1 MPHCVKMKNYKAVTA
16 RLLSGKAVLTRLAR
30 RALTASV
37 VAAMLLSNP
46 GVSGVAAQ
54 EAQMLQRGAVHNPVI
69 SRYGMVVSRVEIANQ
84 IGADILARGGNA
96 VDAAVAV
103 GFALA
108 VTLPV
113 AGNIGGGG
121 FMLVY
126 LAEEDR
132 VIAIDYREMAPAAA
146 SRDMYLDAN
155 GDVQKEIVRFSHLA
169 SGVPGTVAGFH
180 HALTNYGTLSLAEVI
195 APAIKLAAEG
205 FPVYRRL
212 SENFK
217 RYSERLLKNPASR
230 QAFYKPGGT
239 AYEVGEIFRQPDLA
253 WTLGEI
259 AAHGRDGFY
268 KGEVARKIVAEMD
281 RGGGLISLEDLA
293 NYRVIE
299 RQPVEGDYRGY
310 RVVSMPPPSSG
321 GLHIIQ
327 MLNILENFDLKA
339 AGAGSAR
346 SVHLIAEAMRL
357 AYADRSEHLGDPD
370 FHDVPVA
377 WLTSKEYGRALAATI
392 SLDAARPS
400 DEVRPGVAPAPESPD
415 TTNFVVMDA
424 AGNVAV
430 NNYSINLSF
439 GSGITVAGAGF
450 LLNDEMDDFSAKPG
464 VPNAYGLLG
473 KEANAVAPGKRPLSS
488 MSPTIV
494 FRDGKP
500 FLATGGRGGS
510 RIITAVLQTIIN
522 VIDFDMNIAD
532 ATHAPRQHHQW
543 YPDILYMESGFSP
556 DTLAILAGMGHQIK
570 PIGLSGSV
578 QSAIMRDGY
587 FFGATDPRRGNAGAI
602 GVGAP
607 VTDD

>member
-1 MPHCVKMKNYKAVTA
+1 MRHCVNVEGFRAITA
-16 RLLSGKAVLTRLAR
+16 NLRSATAVLAR
-30 RALTASV
+30 FARCALSASA

-46 GVSGVAAQ
+46 GVSPVAAQ
-54 EAQMLQRGAVHNPVI
+54 EPRMLQRGAVHNPVI
-69 SRYGMVVSRVEIANQ
+69 SRHGMVVSRVEIANR

-132 VIAIDYREMAPAAA
+132 VIAIDYRETAPAAA
-146 SRDMYLDAN
+146 SRDMYLDAD
-155 GDVQKEIVRFSHLA
+155 GEVQKDVIRFSHLA

-180 HALTNYGTLSLAEVI
+180 HALTNYGTMSWAEVI

-205 FPVYRRL
+205 FPVYRRM

-217 RYSERLLKNPASR
+217 RYSDRLLKNPASR

-268 KGEVARKIVAEMD
+268 QGAVARKIVAEMD

-299 RQPVEGDYRGY
+299 RQPVEGTYRGY
-310 RVVSMPPPSSG
+310 RIISMPPPSSG

-357 AYADRSEHLGDPD
+357 AFADRSEHLGDPD
-370 FHDVPVA
+370 FHDVPVE

-392 SLDAARPS
+392 PLDAARPS
-400 DEVRPGVAPAPESPD
+400 DEVRPGVVPAPESPD

-424 AGNVAV
+424 AGNVVV

-439 GSGITVAGAGF
+439 GSGITVSGAGF

-464 VPNAYGLLG
+464 APNAYGLLG

-578 QSAIMRDGY
+578 QSAIMLDGY

-602 GVGAP
+602 GAGAP
-607 VTDD
+607 AADD